1 MSEFIRSVT
10 EGDFDYEVVAY
21 SQSIPVIVEFW
32 ATWSKSSKVM
42 SPLLEKITLEAEGSF
57 RLARV
62 DVDAFPNLPLRHGVF
77 TIPAILAFSQGT
89 RKNEMVGLQN
99 ESTIR
104 EFIQRVLPPSP
115 AHMLAQKGDS
125 LYASDDLD
133 EAEIAYEDALK
144 IDSNYAPAMLGM
156 MRVSLRKG
164 DPDSAK
170 MIFASFPMSKEYER
184 AELILPV
191 INAMQDLENHALPT
205 EKDLDAAFSHSIKLA
220 MRGNLLASLDGMI
233 DILREDK
240 HFSKDRAKHV
250 VLGLLE
256 LLAPESDLVRQY
268 RKELASI
275 LF

>member
-32 ATWSKSSKVM
+32 ATWSKPSKVM

-62 DVDAFPNLPLRHGVF
+62 DVDAFPNLPLRHGVL

-115 AHMLAQKGDS
+115 AHMMAQKGDS
-125 LYASDDLD
+125 LYASDDMD

-170 MIFASFPMSKEYER
+170 MIFVSFPMSKEYER

-233 DILREDK
+233 EILREDK

-256 LLAPESDLVRQY
+256 ILAPESDLVRQY

>member
-32 ATWSKSSKVM
+32 ATWSKPSKVM

-77 TIPAILAFSQGT
+77 TIPAILAFSQGS

-115 AHMLAQKGDS
+115 AHMMAQKGDS

-233 DILREDK
+233 EILREDK
-240 HFSKDRAKHV
+240 HFGKDRAKYV

-256 LLAPESDLVRQY
+256 ILAPESDLVRQY

>member
-1 MSEFIRSVT
+1 MSEFIRAVT
-10 EGDFDYEVVAY
+10 EGDFEYEVVAY

-32 ATWSKSSKVM
+32 ASWSKPSKLM

-77 TIPAILAFSQGT
+77 TIPAILAFSQGA
-89 RKNEMVGLQN
+89 RINELVGLQT
-99 ESTIR
+99 ESRIR

-115 AHMLAQKGDS
+115 AHLMAQKGDS
-125 LYASDDLD
+125 LFASDELD
-133 EAEIAYEDALK
+133 GAEIAYADALK
-144 IDSNYAPAMLGM
+144 IDANYPPAMLGM
-156 MRVSLRKG
+156 MRVSLRRG
-164 DPDSAK
+164 DADSAK
-170 MIFASFPMSKEYER
+170 LIFASFPMSKEYER
-184 AELILPV
+184 AELLLPV
-191 INAMQDLENHALPT
+191 IKAMQDLESHALPS
-205 EKDLDAAFSHSIKLA
+205 EKNLDAAFSHSIRLA

-233 DILREDK
+233 GILREDK
-240 HFSKDRAKHV
+240 HFSKDRAKLV

>member
-1 MSEFIRSVT
+1 MSEYIRSVT
-10 EGDFDYEVVAY
+10 EGDFEYEVVAY
-21 SQSIPVIVEFW
+21 SQSMPVIVEFW
-32 ATWSKSSKVM
+32 ATWSKPSKLM

-77 TIPAILAFSQGT
+77 TIPAILAFSQGA
-89 RKNEMVGLQN
+89 RINELVGLQT
-99 ESTIR
+99 ESRIR

-115 AHMLAQKGDS
+115 AHLMAQKGDS
-125 LYASDDLD
+125 LFALGDLD
-133 EAEIAYEDALK
+133 GAEMAYEDAQK
-144 IDSNYAPAMLGM
+144 IDTNYAPAMLGM
-156 MRVSLRKG
+156 MRLSLLKG

-170 MIFASFPMSKEYER
+170 LIFASFPMSKEYER
-184 AELILPV
+184 AELLLPV
-191 INAMQDLENHALPT
+191 IKAMQDLENHALT
-205 EKDLDAAFSHSIKLA
+205 SEKDLDAAFSHSIKLA

-233 DILREDK
+233 EILREDK
-240 HFSKDRAKHV
+240 HFGKDRAKQV

>member
-32 ATWSKSSKVM
+32 ATWSKPSKVM

-233 DILREDK
+233 EILREDK

>member
-10 EGDFDYEVVAY
+10 EGDFEYEVVAY
-21 SQSIPVIVEFW
+21 SQTIPVIVEFW
-32 ATWSKSSKVM
+32 ATWSKPSKLM
-42 SPLLEKITLEAEGSF
+42 SPLLEKITLEADGNF

-62 DVDAFPNLPLRHGVF
+62 DVDAFPNLPLRYGVF
-77 TIPAILAFSQGT
+77 TIPAILAFSQGARIT
-89 RKNEMVGLQN
+89 ELVGLQT
-99 ESTIR
+99 ETRIR
-104 EFIQRVLPPSP
+104 DFIQRILPPSP
-115 AHMLAQKGDS
+115 AHLMVQKGDS
-125 LYASDDLD
+125 LFASDDLD

-156 MRVSLRKG
+156 MRLSLRKG

-170 MIFASFPMSKEYER
+170 LTFASFPMSKEYER
-184 AELILPV
+184 AELLLPV
-191 INAMQDLENHALPT
+191 IRAMQDLENHALAA
-205 EKDLDAAFSHSIKLA
+205 EEDLDAAFSHSIKLA

-233 DILREDK
+233 EILREDK
-240 HFSKDRAKHV
+240 HYSKDRAKLV

-256 LLAPESDLVRQY
+256 LLVSESDLVRQY